1 MMTLLKDVTTLFAIK
16 IDYFMWDEKK
26 EEEYTKP
33 HFLTIDTEIK
43 DKSGNPLN
51 LLIFKKEITAN
62 LRVFNTHTEAVKYIA
77 EKPSLKSPCYGE
89 NVRVVKIKYNFNENK
104 WEEVDNEK

>member
-1 MMTLLKDVTTLFAIK
+1 MKLLKDLIMYAIK

-26 EEEYTKP
+26 EEEYTEP
-33 HFLTIDTEIK
+33 HFLTIDTETK

-51 LLIFKKEITAN
+51 LLIFKKEITEN
-62 LRVFNTHTEAVKYIA
+62 LRVFNTHKEAVKYIA
-77 EKPSLKSPCYGE
+77 EKSYLKSPCYGE

>member
-1 MMTLLKDVTTLFAIK
+1 MKLLKDITTLFAIK

-51 LLIFKKEITAN
+51 LLIFKKEITEN
-62 LRVFNTHTEAVKYIA
+62 LRVFASDKEAIAYIA
-77 EKPSLKSPCYGE
+77 NKSSLRMPCFGK
-89 NVRVVKIKYNFNENK
+89 NVRVIKIKYNFKENK
-104 WEEVDNEK
+104 WEEV

>member
-16 IDYFMWDEKK
+16 IDYFMYDEKK

-33 HFLTIDTEIK
+33 HFLTIDTETK

-51 LLIFKKEITAN
+51 LLIFKKEITEN
-62 LRVFNTHTEAVKYIA
+62 LRVFNTYTEAVKYIA
-77 EKPSLKSPCYGE
+77 EKSSLKSPCYGE

-104 WEEVDNEK
+104 WEEI